1 MKVLIT
7 GITGFMG
14 SHLAEHLLSQGV
26 EVEGITR
33 YPTNGDKIKF
43 HSDFN
48 ICRPSSMQLFFQEF
62 SDYDYIFH
70 LASDRFL
77 SPEWI
82 HITNVIGTANLLE
95 AVHNSEHKSGQH
107 PVIVIV
113 GCGEMYGIPPQVP
126 MVNGYMRDRPVSSE
140 ELEDG
145 SWKTQKPGMI
155 ITHRKITSKQTDFQI
170 NSVPENKL
178 VFKLPITEDFPL
190 NPVSAYAV
198 SKAAQDMLGF
208 QYYKEYGMKIVRA
221 RVFDITGP
229 RSHHAH
235 LPSGIAKQMA
245 GIEKGRNEPE
255 IKVACWEYARD
266 YTDVR
271 DVARALWLAATKCKY
286 GEAYNI
292 CSNRGRTALQVIDQ
306 LRMQSTAQF
315 EIIQDRTMMQPNDI
329 PVLMGDCTKFYKKTG
344 WKPEIGFAQSMGDML
359 EWWRGKV

>member
-1 MKVLIT
+1 MKALIT
-7 GITGFMG
+7 GITGFLG

-48 ICRPSSMQLFFQEF
+48 ICRPSSMQLFFQES

-113 GCGEMYGIPPQVP
+113 GCGEMYGIPPQAVC
-126 MVNGYMRDRPVSSE
+126 RDGWVRERLVDRE
-140 ELEDG
+140 ELETF
-145 SWKTQKPGMI
+145 S
-155 ITHRKITSKQTDFQI
+155 I
-170 NSVPENKL
+170 NSKPEDKL
-178 VFKLPITEDFPL
+178 IFKFPITEDFPL
-190 NPVSAYAV
+190 NPVSSYAV

-221 RVFDITGP
+221 RLFDITGP
-229 RSHHAH
+229 RCHQVH

-245 GIEKGRNEPE
+245 EIEKGSQDHE

-271 DVARALWLAATKCKY
+271 DVARALWMAATKCKY

-315 EIIQDRTMMQPNDI
+315 EIIQDRTLMRPNDI

-359 EWWRGKV
+359 EWWRGKA